1 MTSWGRLELSPN
13 YVHTMSKTLLNMPVH
28 VYESALSRRNSWI
41 GDLYRWFRE
50 KANLGLGYTS
60 LFSWWTVG
68 YWVLWA
74 NLPFDSVQAQIPAMR
89 DFIVMTFVLNAVA
102 ILVLHVL
109 ELLCNKPLAE
119 RGWPCISGSNARV
132 LWGGAWWEQDKSVM
146 MCMGL
151 PATVFGVLLLMSSYM
166 GWHGSST
173 ALEHLWPGAGM
184 VALGVLCFV
193 LDRWEPGFGL
203 GVPTDSE
210 IRQRGRS
217 VMAAASA
224 VPPRSQAAS
233 TAAQEDY
240 ATPVEVR
247 RPKLNFDGIF
257 GMQVVKQKLLEA
269 STACIS
275 DREQGSETPRNG
287 ILFHGE
293 PGNGKTVFAE
303 ALAGELEV
311 PFIQMTYGD
320 VSSKWVGEMPRV
332 IAKAFEYAKAK
343 APCVFFIDEIDSF
356 ITSRDSG
363 SNNAEDLKITN
374 TILTEI
380 VALRGHRV
388 VLIGATNYLSK
399 LDAAAIREGRFDFK
413 VEITPP
419 DEPARIGLLSH
430 GIKKH
435 AGHLDVDQDALRSVA
450 KRWSGFAVSRLLA
463 VAQAV
468 PAYTKERSLT
478 KLGFDEWMGALREV
492 QGRSGRLPVN
502 TKSLGELILEAE
514 TRESI
519 ELVAGRLKDAHRIE
533 MLGGSIPSGVL
544 FHGPSGT
551 GKTAAARALAKEAG
565 WAFLSVAGPDL
576 LSDRTKLDKLYAEAK
591 DIRPTLIFI
600 DEADDLLRNRQYS
613 NTPDLCNKLLVL
625 MDGTD
630 ERVQDVVFIAA
641 TNHPD
646 QIDPALLRAGRF
658 TEKVEFT
665 LPPQTEIPRFISSWL
680 KGKRVVLE
688 PSVDAF
694 DVSEMLRDQ
703 TIATIE
709 GVLQYAVNR
718 AISNHDHST
727 QLTLTLDDIKTARR
741 VVNPEEF

>member
-1 MTSWGRLELSPN
+1 
-13 YVHTMSKTLLNMPVH
+13 MSKTLLNMPAH
-28 VYESALSRRNSWI
+28 VYESALSRRNSWV

-50 KANLGLGYTS
+50 KANLALGYAS
-60 LFSWWTVG
+60 VFSWWTVG

-89 DFIVMTFVLNAVA
+89 DFIVLTFALNAVA
-102 ILVLHVL
+102 ILALHIL
-109 ELLCNKPLAE
+109 ELICNKPMAE
-119 RGWPCISGSNARV
+119 RGWPCVAGSNARV

-151 PATVFGVLLLMSSYM
+151 PAMVFGALLLMSTYM
-166 GWHGSST
+166 GWHGSTS
-173 ALEHLWPGAGM
+173 AMEHFWPGLGM
-184 VALGVLCFV
+184 VALGVLCFA

-210 IRQRGRS
+210 IRQRGKS
-217 VMAAASA
+217 VSTAATA
-224 VPPRSQAAS
+224 VPPRSQAAN

-240 ATPVEVR
+240 ATPVEAR
-247 RPKLNFDGIF
+247 QPKLDFSGIF
-257 GMQVVKQKLLEA
+257 GMQVIKDKLLEA
-269 STACIS
+269 SKETLS
-275 DREQGSETPRNG
+275 DRAQGTEAPRNG
-287 ILFHGE
+287 ILLHGE
-293 PGNGKTVFAE
+293 PGNGKTVFGE
-303 ALAGELEV
+303 ALAGELGV
-311 PFIQMTYGD
+311 PFIPMTYGD

-332 IAKAFEYAKAK
+332 IAKAFDYAKSR

-380 VALRGHRV
+380 VSLREHKV

-419 DEPARIGLLSH
+419 DEPARIGLLTH
-430 GIKKH
+430 GVRKH
-435 AGHLDVDQDALRSVA
+435 AGHLVVDQDALQSVA

-463 VAQAV
+463 VAKAV
-468 PAYTKERSLT
+468 PAYTKERNLT
-478 KLGFDEWMGALREV
+478 TLGFDEWMGALREV
-492 QGRSGRLPVN
+492 QGRAGRLPVN
-502 TKSLGELILEAE
+502 TKSLDELILETE

-533 MLGGSIPSGVL
+533 MLGGTLPSGVL

-576 LSDRTKLDKLYAEAK
+576 LADRSKLDKLYSEAK

-613 NTPDLCNKLLVL
+613 STPDLCNKLLVL

-630 ERVQDVVFIAA
+630 ERVHDVVFIAA

-665 LPPQTEIPRFISSWL
+665 LPPQSEIPRFISSWL
-680 KGKRVVLE
+680 KGKRVLLE

-694 DVSEMLRDQ
+694 DVSEMLQGQ

-718 AISNHDHST
+718 AISNHDPSS
-727 QLTLTLDDIKTARR
+727 QLTLSLDDINTARR
-741 VVNPEEF
+741 VVNPSEY